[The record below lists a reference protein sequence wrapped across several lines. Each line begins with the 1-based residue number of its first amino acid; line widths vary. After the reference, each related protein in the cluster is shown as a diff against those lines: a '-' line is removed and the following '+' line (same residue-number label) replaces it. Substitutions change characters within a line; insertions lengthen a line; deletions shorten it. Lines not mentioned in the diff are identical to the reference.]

1 MNGKLQS
8 IVEIADKIKRFS
20 RGNSEKI
27 YHIFELCLV
36 AAIFFGVGVLF
47 AQTIL
52 YQKPNIK
59 FAWDKEIT
67 EKSLAALQ
75 PMKIH
80 DLLANTAASTTKS
93 TQTQSAKLAQTTQ
106 TTGEY
111 VASKNGKTYY
121 KTTCSNRIKEEN
133 KIYFQSESDA
143 QKSGFTPSKTCF
155 K

>member
-1 MNGKLQS
+1 MIAYFKS
-8 IVEIADKIKRFS
+8 IVEYLRQYW
-20 RGNSEKI
+20 RHNTEKI
-27 YHIFELCLV
+27 YHIFELCLI
-36 AAIFFGVGVLF
+36 AAIFFGIGILF

-52 YQKPNIK
+52 YQKPDIK
-59 FAWDKEIT
+59 FALD
-67 EKSLAALQ
+67 EKIVENNLATLQ
-75 PMKIH
+75 PEKMKDMI
-80 DLLANTAASTTKS
+80 ASISESTAKPAQTQPIKL
-93 TQTQSAKLAQTTQ
+93 TQTAQ

-121 KTTCSNRIKEEN
+121 KTSCSNRIKDEN

>member
-1 MNGKLQS
+1 MDFRS
-8 IVEIADKIKRFS
+8 IAEKINEIRRFS
-20 RGNSEKI
+20 QDNSEKI

-36 AAIFFGVGVLF
+36 AAIFFGAGVLF

-52 YQKPNIK
+52 YQKPDIK
-59 FAWDKEIT
+59 FALDKEIT
-67 EKSLAALQ
+67 EKNLALLQ
-75 PMKIH
+75 PENMQ
-80 DLLANTAASTTKS
+80 DLLKNTVNSATKS
-93 TQTQSAKLAQTTQ
+93 TQMQSPLTQ
-106 TTGEY
+106 TAQIKGEY

>member
-20 RGNSEKI
+20 RDNSDKI
-27 YHIFELCLV
+27 YHIFELCLI
-36 AAIFFGVGVLF
+36 AAIFFGIGVLF
-47 AQTIL
+47 AQT
-52 YQKPNIK
+52 
-59 FAWDKEIT
+59 
-67 EKSLAALQ
+67 
-75 PMKIH
+75 
-80 DLLANTAASTTKS
+80 
-93 TQTQSAKLAQTTQ
+93 AQTK
-106 TTGEY
+106 GEY

-121 KTTCSNRIKEEN
+121 KITCSNRIKEEN

>member
-1 MNGKLQS
+1 MNFRS
-8 IVEIADKIKRFS
+8 IAEIAGKIKRFS
-20 RGNSEKI
+20 RDNSDKI
-27 YHIFELCLV
+27 YHIFELCLI
-36 AAIFFGVGVLF
+36 AAIFFGIGVLF

-52 YQKPNIK
+52 YPKPDIKFVLDEKIVENNLAILQPSNIK
-59 FAWDKEIT
+59 
-67 EKSLAALQ
+67 
-75 PMKIH
+75 
-80 DLLANTAASTTKS
+80 DLLASASESTAKS
-93 TQTQSAKLAQTTQ
+93 AQTQPIKLTQTAQ

-121 KTTCSNRIKEEN
+121 KTSCSNRIKDEN